1 MSDFAKIMYLCN
13 EIFSYQIY
21 IGGYL
26 ISLKELFIY
35 LLVGFVL
42 LWFLFRLLIRFSFN
56 ASLIPAFTA
65 DFIINQNM
73 NMFNI
78 AIIILKNITI
88 PIIVFNVSIALSSAN
103 YFVFIL

>member
-42 LWFLFRLLIRFSFN
+42 LWFLFRLL
-56 ASLIPAFTA
+56 
-65 DFIINQNM
+65 D
-73 NMFNI
+73 
-78 AIIILKNITI
+78 
-88 PIIVFNVSIALSSAN
+88 
-103 YFVFIL
+103 